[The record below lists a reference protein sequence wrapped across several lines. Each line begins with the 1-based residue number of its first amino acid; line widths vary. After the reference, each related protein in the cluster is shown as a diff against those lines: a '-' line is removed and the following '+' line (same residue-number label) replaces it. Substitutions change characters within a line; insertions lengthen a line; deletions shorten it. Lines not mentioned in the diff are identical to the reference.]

1 MTRAQVGRALAQIGD
16 ENGLH
21 LLVLAEQEGRA
32 DGEAQFAAEALD
44 ARARALVDLGRREE
58 ALPLFLTAADQLQDV
73 GDEVNAALAEY
84 AAGTL
89 LSQDDRDEEALSILT
104 TALERVR
111 IRDEQPQVRSTI
123 GTKVVELLEAAG
135 RTQEAD
141 ELRGLL

>member
-16 ENGLH
+16 ENGLN

-89 LSQDDRDEEALSILT
+89 LSQDDRDEEALSILS

-111 IRDEQPQVRSTI
+111 SRDEQPQVRSTI
-123 GTKVVELLEAAG
+123 GNKVVELLEAAG

>member
-1 MTRAQVGRALAQIGD
+1 
-16 ENGLH
+16 
-21 LLVLAEQEGRA
+21 LVLAEQEGRA

-89 LSQDDRDEEALSILT
+89 LSQDDRDEEALSILS

-111 IRDEQPQVRSTI
+111 SRDEQPQVRSTI
-123 GTKVVELLEAAG
+123 GNKVVELLEAAG